1 MLQEDAEDEGSSE
14 EFVGDLEKINSSGKH
29 LLGLIN
35 DVLDLSKIESGGAE
49 VAMDSFQ
56 VRSGIDRI
64 IDVVTPAAA
73 NRGNRIE
80 VEIADDVAAMVG
92 DETKVQQNL
101 LNLLSNAVK
110 FTEGGT
116 VRIQV
121 STAVVD
127 DAARMTFAV
136 SDNSIGMIPE

>member
-1 MLQEDAEDEGSSE
+1 
-14 EFVGDLEKINSSGKH
+14 
-29 LLGLIN
+29 
-35 DVLDLSKIESGGAE
+35 
-49 VAMDSFQ
+49 MDSFQ

-136 SDNSIGMIPE
+136 SDNSIGMTPE